1 MGARTLTPST
11 PLSADEVR
19 LAEMMEAMIALAA
32 GERVRPVDVRGD
44 GSVLDGIATGLNMV
58 ADEIAE
64 RLERDRVREAR
75 LLEAER
81 LAVAGQMAARVAH
94 EVNNPASFL
103 LANLTVLAEHAAD
116 LGRILATLRTEF
128 PEGSQARSVLERVL
142 AHGEADRIVAETG
155 EICSENLEGV
165 RRIAAV
171 VRELNERALVPAGLA
186 AGHAGATSAPAAA
199 PPQPRRLRVLLVDD
213 DPLLLTAYRR
223 LLEQKHEVAVAE
235 GGLQALE
242 LLERDAAWDAIVSD
256 VVMPGVDGPEL
267 LRQLEAR
274 FPSLVART
282 AFSSAGTY
290 TTRTVAFAESLGDR
304 FVTKPLDRGQLEA
317 LVGRLGAT

>member
-1 MGARTLTPST
+1 MPDSPVPSPAAT
-11 PLSADEVR
+11 GDEAR
-19 LAEMMEAMIALAA
+19 LAGMMDALLALAA
-32 GERVRPVDVRGD
+32 GEPMKPIEVVGD

-64 RLERDRVREAR
+64 RLERDRQRDAR

-116 LGRILATLRTEF
+116 LQRCLDALRAAF
-128 PEGSQARSVLERVL
+128 PEGSPGRTTLERVL
-142 AHGEADRIVAETG
+142 AHREADRIVAETR
-155 EICSENLEGV
+155 EISGENLTGV

-171 VRELNERALVPAGLA
+171 MRDLNERALVPAGLG
-186 AGHAGATSAPAAA
+186 AGPSSTPAPRSPAAA
-199 PPQPRRLRVLLVDD
+199 ARRLRVLIVDD

-223 LLEQKHEVAVAE
+223 LLEHRHEVATAE
-235 GGLQALE
+235 NGKAALE
-242 LLERDAAWDAIVSD
+242 LIARDSAWDAIVSD
-256 VVMPGVDGPEL
+256 VVMPVVDGPEL
-267 LRQLEAR
+267 LRRLQER
-274 FPSLVART
+274 HPTLVPRT

-290 TTRTVAFAESLGDR
+290 TARSVAFAESLGDR
-304 FVTKPLDRGQLEA
+304 FVGKPLDRGALED
-317 LVGRLGAT
+317 LVARLAGA